1 MFPDFLFLSAGF
13 LELELS
19 VSALEWQF
27 IIASFLNVTGTVFV
41 DSFEQK
47 IDFGT
52 KGEVMKHL
60 IFLSV
65 VIFYFLLLL
74 FFCHL
79 NETFEMKLAWELN
92 RFNVKCDTTYACR
105 VYKTIVDTN

>member
-1 MFPDFLFLSAGF
+1 MFPDFQFLSAGF

-65 VIFYFLLLL
+65 VIFLFYYYYYYFFLSLEWNIW
-74 FFCHL
+74 
-79 NETFEMKLAWELN
+79 NEVSLGTEP
-92 RFNVKCDTTYACR
+92 
-105 VYKTIVDTN
+105 I